1 MRQAADGSLK
11 LTDEEVRNGWDEPS
25 VLAYAAERD
34 RAAGYLVPGNVVT
47 SFVRPRAPVR
57 VENCRTFNPHQHWR

>member
-1 MRQAADGSLK
+1 MRHAADGALK

-34 RAAGYLVPGNVVT
+34 RAAGCLVSGNVVT
-47 SFVRPRAPVR
+47 SFVRPRPPVQ
-57 VENCRTFNPHQHWR
+57 VENCKTFNPHRYWR